1 MTYEE
6 EKAVELLTSKNTD
19 MQPLGLWLLVCF
31 GWSPSAIA
39 QAYVKWCR
47 EKNYRYILW
56 NNKEYPSNH
65 WKNRIILSGET
76 SKFYLDKNSW
86 VQFYQHNSY
95 GLGFESFKIYL
106 IYCINGNVIKIK
118 IGNDFFLKPVV
129 LRFYLA
135 KVLRKYIQYVET
147 K

>member
-19 MQPLGLWLLVCF
+19 MQPLGLWLLVSL

-39 QAYVKWCR
+39 QAYIKWCK

-76 SKFYLDKNSW
+76 SKFYLDDIYHRLFIKQFRTK
-86 VQFYQHNSY
+86 VQ
-95 GLGFESFKIYL
+95 
-106 IYCINGNVIKIK
+106 INRIEK
-118 IGNDFFLKPVV
+118 
-129 LRFYLA
+129 
-135 KVLRKYIQYVET
+135 
-147 K
+147 